1 MDWSRFDA
9 HGENKSAAFEAFSGQ
24 LFERWCRKVHGAAL
38 GEVRF
43 VRGDGGD
50 GGVEAYALLASD
62 DGGERTD
69 RAAGGVPVEAYTRLA
84 SGDCIGLQAKWFEG
98 GLGKEQIRQIERS
111 LRTAIGTRPRLIR
124 YCVALRQNLT
134 DARGR
139 AEETER
145 QRWDE
150 FLLKARSIAPGTA
163 IELWDERRLE
173 GLLAEP
179 GNEGLH
185 AYWFPGSV
193 AVLHDLK
200 RRFEAQ
206 QGGWLGGRYVPDLH
220 AAGKLE
226 EDLSIRLGSPEAR
239 SHHLRRAL
247 AVAAELQAV
256 HRDVTRLAG
265 YPTFMRSPEASELR
279 DQALRALDRII
290 RAAEADA
297 QAVRAGAEQAAGAS
311 VQDDD
316 LQAVRRL
323 EVALAQLDR
332 SARPSH
338 APTRKIYQ
346 RVKKCLHGEKA
357 ALLDLCARKHWWERL
372 SRVAAY
378 LGPPGAGKTHGLA
391 HAVHARLEAGLPALL
406 LRAKD
411 CPVSDGWEAIL
422 GKALDRPRTP
432 LVELLNA
439 LEAAAVRADV
449 RRAEPEPASA
459 TEIALEPTRVLLAID
474 GLEESGAH
482 HRHRWAE
489 LLGELPVHLASH
501 PRFRVAVTLRTAS
514 GEAILGRVHRR
525 RDVVHEVRL
534 PEGGEVQKLLP
545 QYCRYYRIDLPDRRL
560 RWAIR
565 DPLSLRLYC
574 ELQADSQE
582 PPADR
587 QDVSISGLLR
597 KKLDHVEEDLRL
609 GGGWSDRDTPLH
621 VLLELIAIETVQR
634 GSALERDEV
643 LELASR
649 QMPRLPPPTWSWI
662 LDQCEERGL
671 LLMHADEPEDPLGRK
686 IQVVEPA
693 FDPLTD
699 FLIARQVCEQLG
711 APGAARKLPAHLRS
725 RPDALTQAAV
735 LLAQEKGIS
744 LVRSGLWAEDLST
757 EELERLELRAI
768 AALNSDAARTY
779 EDWVLDRLRSSMPSC
794 RRVLKEL
801 CIPVAR
807 DDEHPFGPR
816 FIHEALRPLQ
826 PAKRDLFWSGPRYL
840 HGEAGQPWTGE
851 GDQALELLDLESDDA
866 AAGPPLLLAWALT
879 SVDSRWRRGVR
890 ATLARWGA
898 GQLDELQRWLDLAFQ
913 TNDPQMAEDVAM
925 VAFGAA
931 CLAGNDVRLANLARW
946 ATENLLALDAPHRR
960 EDLAVLHA
968 ARGIVERAR
977 VVGVPVD
984 ASAAERAQS
993 FYRTGGGT
1001 LPFDADAARAA
1012 SDHDGVRPITG
1023 DLAWYVVPAAIE
1035 GFFEPVNH
1043 RGRESPDSALSL
1055 ATDELL
1061 SAAMAG
1067 TLGPLR
1073 EDVRRAFEEE
1083 LERRRTQEQTLTFVL
1098 DLATD
1103 QHAARRSEAATAE
1116 GAKPITDTRDREEDS
1131 LPDEHLGSSVELGAA
1146 GGLDSRAGA
1155 LLAEYARLAQVETL
1169 TPQRF
1174 AFGVLKAHL
1183 QEMGRSEDEPSEE
1196 GPSYRA
1202 SMDGAIMWAHRPATH
1217 GGRSPICT
1225 LAEKYVWT
1233 GCRILGAHLAG
1244 RIPFFFESWDGVWVE
1259 PPVDPVLIASMEPN
1273 PASDVPGEDEHLAAA
1288 AWSFWPDDALVV
1300 KLPSL
1305 ARAQVARAIEWVRA
1319 APLPDICPWLLLPR
1333 HASPPH
1339 IAGME
1344 HDDWL
1349 TLRCLVSAR
1358 EDDAQGDAQIRIWA
1372 AGMNE
1377 SDAALLARDLKLG
1390 IRALLDRLVELPE
1403 ETVRQAGFVDPSETL
1418 WAPWLTHVSCGRSVV
1433 TIDDQG
1439 ALKPVDIVTA
1449 TAEAD
1454 WVSSTGGKEIWVPAH
1469 WIRRAM
1475 GLTDARPAHGGAE
1488 WHFVDRE
1495 GVIHALY
1502 TSRSTD
1508 GEIRRALIVRR
1519 RSLEAAMRSCGL
1531 TLLWLGQ
1538 LHRQPSAELRG
1549 SLSEEERDL
1558 HGVWCWL
1565 ARMSDAGPA
1574 VIHESG
1580 SAFFSSNKPEP
1591 QIPRATQERAAIA
1604 SLVPV
1609 GPVNPDLAVPL
1620 STELTD
1626 DAIPYFLWD
1635 DPMPVSELRRRL
1647 AIAPPH
1653 ERAQL
1658 LGKILRE
1665 ARDPDVWHFTTPGEV
1680 AARFGTLARHLGR
1693 RRRFWEFLLNRW
1705 HMEGLLEQKPA

>member
-24 LFERWCRKVHGAAL
+24 LFERWCRKVHGTAL

-50 GGVEAYALLASD
+50 GGVEAYAL
-62 DGGERTD
+62 
-69 RAAGGVPVEAYTRLA
+69 LA

-111 LRTAIGTRPRLIR
+111 LRTAIRARPRLIR

-150 FLLKARSIAPGTA
+150 LRLKARSIAPGTA

-200 RRFEAQ
+200 RRFEVQ
-206 QGGWLGGRYVPDLH
+206 QGGWLRGRYVPDLH

-226 EDLSIRLGSPEAR
+226 EDLSIRLGSPAAR
-239 SHHLRRAL
+239 SHHFRRAL

-279 DQALRALDRII
+279 DQALRALDRIV

-297 QAVRAGAEQAAGAS
+297 QAVRAGAARAAGAS
-311 VQDDD
+311 VQGDD

-332 SARPSH
+332 SARSSH
-338 APTRKIYQ
+338 APTRKIHQ
-346 RVKKCLHGEKA
+346 RVKQCLNGEKA
-357 ALLDLCARKHWWERL
+357 ALLDLYATKHWWERL

-391 HAVHARLEAGLPALL
+391 HAVQARLEAGLPALL

-411 CPVSDGWEAIL
+411 CPVADGWEGIL
-422 GKALDRPRTP
+422 RKALDRPGTP

-459 TEIALEPTRVLLAID
+459 AEIALEPTRVLLAID
-474 GLEESGAH
+474 GLEESEAH
-482 HRHRWAE
+482 PRWAE

-525 RDVVHEVRL
+525 CDVVHEVKL

-545 QYCRYYRIDLPDRRL
+545 RYCRYYKLDLPDRRL

-574 ELQADSQE
+574 ELQAERRE

-597 KKLDHVEEDLRL
+597 KKLDHAEEDLRL

-621 VLLELIAIETVQR
+621 VLLELIAIEYVQR

-649 QMPRLPPPTWSWI
+649 NMPRLPPPTWSWI

-671 LLMHADEPEDPLGRK
+671 LLMGADEPDGPLRRK

-711 APGAARKLPAHLRS
+711 ASGAPGTARKLPAHLRS

-768 AALNSDAARTY
+768 AALNSDAARMY

-840 HGEAGQPWTGE
+840 HGEADQPWAGE
-851 GDQALELLDLESDDA
+851 GDQALELLELESDDA

-879 SVDSRWRRGVR
+879 SVDSRWRREVR
-890 ATLARWGA
+890 AKLARWGA

-931 CLAGNDVRLANLARW
+931 CLAGSDRRLAGLARW
-946 ATENLLALDAPHRR
+946 AAENLLALDAPHRR

-984 ASAAERAQS
+984 ASAVERAQS

-1001 LPFDADAARAA
+1001 LPFDADAARTA

-1023 DLAWYVVPAAIE
+1023 DLAWYVVPASIK

-1043 RGRESPDSALSL
+1043 HGRESPDPALS
-1055 ATDELL
+1055 
-1061 SAAMAG
+1061 
-1067 TLGPLR
+1067 
-1073 EDVRRAFEEE
+1073 
-1083 LERRRTQEQTLTFVL
+1083 FVL
-1098 DLATD
+1098 DRASD
-1103 QHAARRSEAATAE
+1103 QDAARRSEATIAE
-1116 GAKPITDTRDREEDS
+1116 GTKPSTDTCEREEDP
-1131 LPDEHLGSSVELGAA
+1131 LPDAHLGSLVERGSA
-1146 GGLDSRAGA
+1146 GGLDPRAVA
-1155 LLAEYARLAQVETL
+1155 VLAEYAELAQVETL

-1183 QEMGRSEDEPSEE
+1183 QEMGRSEDELSEE

-1202 SMDGAIMWAHRPATH
+1202 SMDGAILLAHRPATH

-1225 LAEKYVWT
+1225 IAEKYVWT
-1233 GCRILGAHLAG
+1233 GCRLLGAHLAG
-1244 RIPFFFESWDGVWVE
+1244 RTPFLCDSWDGVWVE

-1273 PASDVPGEDEHLAAA
+1273 PASDVPDEPGHLATA

-1300 KLPSL
+1300 KSRSH
-1305 ARAQVARAIEWVRA
+1305 ARAQAARAVEWVRT
-1319 APLPDICPWLLLPR
+1319 APLPDIRSWLQLPR
-1333 HASPPH
+1333 HALPPH
-1339 IAGME
+1339 IAGIQ
-1344 HDDWL
+1344 DNDWV

-1358 EDDAQGDAQIRIWA
+1358 EDDAQADSQLKIWA
-1372 AGMNE
+1372 AGVNG
-1377 SDAALLARDLKLG
+1377 SDVALLTRDLKLG
-1390 IRALLDRLVELPE
+1390 IRAQLDRLVELPE
-1403 ETVRQAGFVDPSETL
+1403 ETVRRAGFVDPSETL
-1418 WAPWLTHVSCGRSVV
+1418 WAPWLTHVACGRSVV
-1433 TIDDQG
+1433 TLDDQG
-1439 ALKPVDIVTA
+1439 ALRPVDIMTA
-1449 TAEAD
+1449 TAETD
-1454 WVSSTGGKEIWVPAH
+1454 WASSTGGKEIWVPAH
-1469 WIRRAM
+1469 WLRRAM

-1488 WHFVDRE
+1488 WHFMDRE
-1495 GVIHALY
+1495 GAIHALY

-1519 RSLEAAMRSCGL
+1519 RSLEAATRGCGL

-1538 LHRQPSAELRG
+1538 LHREPSAELRS

-1565 ARMSDAGPA
+1565 ASMSDTGPT

-1580 SAFFSSNKPEP
+1580 SEFYSGNKPEP
-1591 QIPRATQERAAIA
+1591 QIPRATLEHAASA

-1635 DPMPVSELRRRL
+1635 DPMSVSELRRRL
-1647 AIAPPH
+1647 ATAPPH

-1665 ARDPDVWHFTTPGEV
+1665 ARDPDVWHFTTPREV